1 MNYNNHP
8 KLNYVYVGIDC
19 HKEVHTACVISPFN
33 ETLETLT
40 FKNDYKDF
48 EKLID
53 MVSKYTK
60 DGIQA
65 IYGLEDV
72 KHLGHTLAGY
82 LIERGFI
89 VKHILSSYTAIERAK
104 HPIIDKTDE
113 IDARCIAKVTLDEFL
128 NLPNV
133 KEEELYWTLKQFIKM
148 KTNINRSN
156 AKLKNKLHAQLL
168 HHYPNYSNFFS
179 SIDGKSALDF
189 WENYPSPNMIKDFTP
204 EQLVEDFKSKG
215 GKGGFSIKKATL
227 ILNYIKDYNYSKE
240 MEYQENRNQL
250 IITIIRNI
258 KNNNLQ
264 KEQLDNDIINLYD
277 KLNVHLHTLIG
288 LTKTTSAEIISE
300 IGDIKRFSNSS
311 KLAKYCGIAPIN
323 RSSGGSDKVKRNEFG
338 NRTLNSYI
346 YYLACRSISTGKDMT
361 TPQNAIFLDYYYK
374 KISDGKT
381 KKQALTCVMRRIV
394 NIIYKILNEN
404 IPYQHPKN
412 LNTKCLDNVSEKM
425 LKIKDEKKKIIKN
438 C

>member
-40 FKNDYKDF
+40 LKNDYKDF

-72 KHLGHTLAGY
+72 KHLGHTLASY

-133 KEEELYWTLKQFIKM
+133 KEELYWTLKQFIKM

-361 TPQNAIFLDYYYK
+361 TPHNAIFLDYYYK

-425 LKIKDEKKKIIKN
+425 LKIKEEKKKIIKN

>member
-48 EKLID
+48 KNLID

-72 KHLGHTLAGY
+72 KHLGHTLASY

-346 YYLACRSISTGKDMT
+346 YYLACRSISTGKDMSKT
-361 TPQNAIFLDYYYK
+361 ENAIFLDYY
-374 KISDGKT
+374 
-381 KKQALTCVMRRIV
+381 
-394 NIIYKILNEN
+394 
-404 IPYQHPKN
+404 
-412 LNTKCLDNVSEKM
+412 
-425 LKIKDEKKKIIKN
+425 
-438 C
+438 

>member
-48 EKLID
+48 KNLID

-72 KHLGHTLAGY
+72 KHLGHTLASY

-133 KEEELYWTLKQFIKM
+133 KEELYWTLKQFIKM

-240 MEYQENRNQL
+240 TEYQENRNQL
-250 IITIIRNI
+250 ITTIIRNI

>member
-72 KHLGHTLAGY
+72 KHLGHTLASY
-82 LIERGFI
+82 LLQKGFI
-89 VKHILSSYTAIERAK
+89 VKHILSTYTAIERAK

-113 IDARCIAKVTLDEFL
+113 IDARCIAKVVLDEFT
-128 NLPNV
+128 NLPNI
-133 KEEELYWTLKQFIKM
+133 KDEEIYWTLKQFIKM
-148 KTNINRSN
+148 KTNISRSN
-156 AKLKNKLHAQLL
+156 TKLKNKLHAQLL
-168 HHYPNYSNFFS
+168 HHYPNYNKFFS
-179 SIDGKSALDF
+179 KIDLISALDF
-189 WENYPSPNMIKDFTP
+189 WETYPSPNMIKDFTP
-204 EQLVEDFKSKG
+204 KQLVENFKTKG
-215 GKGGFSIKKATL
+215 CFSLKKATL
-227 ILNYIKDYNYSKE
+227 ILNAIKDYNYKE
-240 MEYQENRNQL
+240 TSFGQNRNAL
-250 IITIIRNI
+250 IISIVKSIKLNNSQLLELEKNII
-258 KNNNLQ
+258 
-264 KEQLDNDIINLYD
+264 DIYD
-277 KLNVHLHTLIG
+277 KLNIQLHTIIG

-323 RSSGGSDKVKRNEFG
+323 RSSGGSDKVKRNEYG
-338 NRTLNSYI
+338 NRTLNGYI
-346 YYLACRSISTGKDMT
+346 YMLACRSICTGRDGT
-361 TPQNAIFLDYYYK
+361 NPYNAIFLDYYYK
-374 KISDGKT
+374 KIADGKT
-381 KKQALTCVMRRIV
+381 KRQALTCVMRRIV
-394 NIIYKILNEN
+394 NIIYKMLNEN
-404 IPYQHPKN
+404 IPYTHPQDI
-412 LNTKCLDNVSEKM
+412 NTKCLDNVSEKM
-425 LKIKDEKKKIIKN
+425 EEIKKEKEKVK
-438 C
+438 